1 MFPPN
6 EDRDYY
12 PDKYVFKTF
21 IYIPENTMNK
31 GINSGFYQEQYRNGY
46 IKMTSGN
53 VIDYD
58 EILKEQLEFNAEH
71 YIHTIAYDAW
81 NSPAWSINAT
91 ANALPIE
98 PYSQSLG
105 SFNRPTKEFERL
117 MLSGKIIIDYNP
129 VIRWMFS
136 NAEIKYDSNGN
147 IKPIKSGGTGNKID
161 GIISMLES
169 LGTYLLQQ
177 PTQTGEIL
185 FA

>member
-1 MFPPN
+1 
-6 EDRDYY
+6 
-12 PDKYVFKTF
+12 
-21 IYIPENTMNK
+21 
-31 GINSGFYQEQYRNGY
+31 
-46 IKMTSGN
+46 MTSGN

-58 EILKEQLEFNAEH
+58 EILKDMIDFNNEH
-71 YIHTIAYDAW
+71 YIQSMGYDAW
-81 NSPAWSINAT
+81 NATQWANNAT
-91 ANALPIE
+91 ANALSIE
-98 PYSQSLG
+98 PYSQTLG

-117 MLSGKIIIDYNP
+117 LLSDKIIIDYNP

-147 IKPIKSGGTGNKID
+147 IKPIKSGGSSNKID

-169 LGTYLLQQ
+169 LGTYLLQE